1 MSELPGETR
10 DVDVDGLTVRCHV
23 DGPEDGSPIV
33 LVHGA
38 GPDAAGMSWKEVYP
52 ALAESHRVYAMDLP
66 GYGES
71 DRVPGDIPP
80 TVDFYVQR
88 LETLLDEL
96 DLVDATLVGIS
107 KGGGIALGYT
117 LEYPERVSRLVL
129 VDSYGL
135 GDQVPGGRPTAVM
148 VRVPKFME
156 GSWWAMKKSRRLLT
170 ANLANVVHE
179 SNLTD
184 EIVTDAHRQ
193 MRRPRSGDA
202 YIRFARA
209 EMHLSGSRTNYY
221 DRIDELPVP
230 TLFVHGEDDPLVPEA
245 LSKRAADRAPVADL
259 FTLDRCGH
267 WTTREYPEVFVSRLE
282 AWLEKQP

>member
-23 DGPEDGSPIV
+23 DGPEEGSPIV

-38 GPDAAGMSWKEVYP
+38 GPDAAGMSWKEVFP
-52 ALAESHRVYAMDLP
+52 ALAASHRVYAMDLP

-80 TVDFYVQR
+80 TVDFYVER
-88 LETLLDEL
+88 LDTLLEEL
-96 DLVDATLVGIS
+96 DVVDATLVGIS
-107 KGGGIALGYT
+107 MGGGISLGYT

-135 GDQVPGGRPTAVM
+135 GDQVPGGRSTAVA
-148 VRVPKFME
+148 VRIPKFME
-156 GSWWAMKKSRRLLT
+156 GSWWAMKKSRKVLR
-170 ANLANVVHE
+170 ANLANVIHE
-179 SNLTD
+179 ANLTD
-184 EIVTDAHRQ
+184 EIVDDARRQ
-193 MRRPRSGDA
+193 IRRPNSGDA

-209 EMHLSGSRTNYY
+209 EMHLSGPRTNYF
-221 DRIDELPVP
+221 DRIGELSVP
-230 TLFVHGEDDPLVPEA
+230 TLFVHGEDDPLIPET

-267 WTTREYPEVFVSRLE
+267 WTTREHPEVFVSRLE
-282 AWLEKQP
+282 AWLER